1 MPPRIVESD
10 DEDEYD
16 PARDLDHTAASG
28 GGISSSRN
36 GRHVVN
42 QQQPVVSGSRSSTR
56 IRLIAPSMAQQQQQQ
71 QAQYYGDTV
80 PYTMSISNSRPA
92 RQAAIKANETM
103 DVEEAMPSD
112 EDDEDDA
119 ADADEVDDDEEDAET
134 EEEEQEDED
143 AQAYEEDDL
152 EEDVDG
158 ENDAEHDTAPAA
170 ASGRSIPPTASQA
183 STSQVKIKLNL
194 GPKQNVSA
202 ARSPMLV
209 SLKSRGNSSASSSP
223 AAASIAS
230 RGTRKDSYPV
240 IAHGKRKRSLEDEEE
255 DEDIIRTLPENDD
268 DEDAE
273 DGFLSENSEARSE
286 VSFSRMTARQK
297 ATVLGVGLEGFSEL
311 PTGERPC
318 HASEHELTQEAL
330 QHRHARSI

>member
-16 PARDLDHTAASG
+16 PARDLDHTAALGEGLSG
-28 GGISSSRN
+28 SRN
-36 GRHVVN
+36 GRHAFN

-56 IRLIAPSMAQQQQQQ
+56 IRLSAPSMAQQQQQH
-71 QAQYYGDTV
+71 QAQYYGGAV
-80 PYTMSISNSRPA
+80 PYTMSIPNSRPA
-92 RQAAIKANETM
+92 RQAAIKANKTM

-112 EDDEDDA
+112 EDDQDDA
-119 ADADEVDDDEEDAET
+119 ADADELDDEEEDAEA
-134 EEEEQEDED
+134 EEDEQEDDD
-143 AQAYEEDDL
+143 AQAYEEDDF
-152 EEDVDG
+152 EEDVEG
-158 ENDAEHDTAPAA
+158 ENDAEYEIVPAA
-170 ASGRSIPPTASQA
+170 ASVRSIPQVVPLA

-194 GPKQNVSA
+194 GSKQNVSA

-255 DEDIIRTLPENDD
+255 DEDVIRTLPENDD
-268 DEDAE
+268 EDGE